1 MDAQTGNLQLAGG
14 VPDVL
19 PEDAPYFVKDYFD
32 YYKQPRGYH
41 ARSLNS
47 NGGWAIQAITSLAN
61 TRSLYYTNEIRSAV
75 LVIHGDKAHSYYMG
89 KESFEKLT
97 GNNKKMLTLEGASHT
112 DLYDKLDVI
121 PFDEID
127 RFIKENM

>member
-1 MDAQTGNLQLAGG
+1 

-41 ARSLNS
+41 ARGLNS
-47 NGGWAIQAITSLAN
+47 NDGWAVQAHTSFAN
-61 TRSLYYTNEIRSAV
+61 TRFLYYTNEIRNAV

-89 KESFEKLT
+89 KDAFEKLT
-97 GNNKKMLTLEGASHT
+97 GDNKKMITVEGASHT
-112 DLYDKLDVI
+112 DLYDQLDVI
-121 PFDEID
+121 PFEEMD
-127 RFIKENM
+127 RFIRENM